1 MKRIGII
8 DIGSNSIRL
17 VIFEISPNRS
27 FKSLEDIKESPRLG
41 DGVNERGEMKLKR
54 MDLAFHTL
62 MLFKRVCQR
71 YNVDEI
77 IPFATAAVRNS
88 INSHVLLD
96 LVREQLDMDIRV
108 FSGEE
113 EALFSFKGAIN
124 NLEVDEGLLMD
135 MGGASTELVWYKDRR
150 IHRWVSLNFGSVTL
164 SQVSQVRDSLNRRE
178 EERLKTYIRE
188 EYSKVSWLKETAGIP
203 LIGVGG
209 TIRNLAKVHSLMTN
223 YPLLLLHDYRMN
235 VDEIERVYKEVK
247 GKEYE
252 KKLLLPGLARSRAD
266 IFTGAV
272 CAIKELINYASL
284 SDAVISG
291 FGIREGVLYEKLYEY
306 GKTFEDVFET
316 SLLDTVERYSLSR
329 EDGER
334 VYGVFTKILK
344 SLEPLHRMG
353 RISKEI
359 LRTICYMGR
368 VGVNISFHDYPLHS
382 FYMILN
388 AELKGISHKNL
399 VKAALIVS
407 QQEKLNDL
415 HKNYSKLLGKK
426 DLREITYLSL
436 ILRISKIF
444 NRTFLMKRED
454 FHVEID
460 NRRVKFC
467 IDTGELMDV
476 QVSRML
482 MSGKRFKEVF
492 GRQLEVVKK
501 E

>member
-17 VIFEISPNRS
+17 VIYEISPNRS
-27 FKSLEDIKESPRLG
+27 FKAIEDIKESPRLG

-62 MLFKRVCQR
+62 MLFKRVCER
-71 YNVDEI
+71 YGVDEI

-88 INSHVLLD
+88 RNSHVLLD
-96 LVREQLDMDIRV
+96 LVREQLGMDIKV
-108 FSGEE
+108 FSGED
-113 EALFSFKGAIN
+113 EAFFSFKGAIN
-124 NLEVDEGLLMD
+124 NLEVDEGILMD
-135 MGGASTELVWYKDRR
+135 MGGASTELVWYKERKVHKW
-150 IHRWVSLNFGSVTL
+150 ISLNFGSVTL
-164 SQVSQVRDSLNRRE
+164 SQIAQVRDSLSSKE
-178 EERLKTYIRE
+178 EEQLKKYIME
-188 EYSKVSWLKETAGIP
+188 EYSRVPWLKEAEGIP

-209 TIRNLAKVHSLMTN
+209 TIRNLAKVHSLMIN

-235 VDEIERVYKEVK
+235 LDEVESVYRKIK
-247 GKEYE
+247 GMDYE
-252 KKLLLPGLARSRAD
+252 EKLLLPGLARSRAD

-272 CAIKELINYASL
+272 CAIRELISYSSL
-284 SDAVISG
+284 SGAVISG

-306 GKTFEDVFET
+306 GRTFENVFET
-316 SLLDTVERYSLSR
+316 SLFDTVERYSLSR

-334 VYGVFTKILK
+334 VYGVFTKILEA
-344 SLEPLHRMG
+344 LDPLHKME
-353 RISKEI
+353 RIPEEI

-368 VGVNISFHDYPLHS
+368 VGVSVSFHDYPLHS

-388 AELKGISHKNL
+388 AELRGISHKDL

-407 QQEKLNDL
+407 QQEKLNTL
-415 HKNYSKLLGKK
+415 HKNYTKLLGKS
-426 DLREITYLSL
+426 DLKEITYLSI

-460 NRRVKFC
+460 GERVRFC

-501 E
+501 

>member
-17 VIFEISPNRS
+17 VIYEISPNRS
-27 FKSLEDIKESPRLG
+27 FKAIEDIKESPRLG

-71 YNVDEI
+71 YEVDEI

-88 INSHVLLD
+88 KNSHVLLD
-96 LVREQLDMDIRV
+96 LVREQLGMDIRV

-135 MGGASTELVWYKDRR
+135 MGGASTELVWYKNRR
-150 IHRWVSLNFGSVTL
+150 VHRWISLDFGSVTL
-164 SQVSQVRDSLNRRE
+164 SQVAQVRDSLSRKE
-178 EERLKTYIRE
+178 EERLRDYIRE
-188 EYSKVSWLKETAGIP
+188 EYSKVSWLKETKGIP

-223 YPLLLLHDYRMN
+223 YPLLLLHDYRMDI
-235 VDEIERVYKEVK
+235 DEVESVYREVK
-247 GKEYE
+247 GKGYE
-252 KKLLLPGLARSRAD
+252 EKLLLPGLARSRAD

-272 CAIKELINYASL
+272 CAIKELIHHASL
-284 SDAVISG
+284 SGAVISG

-306 GKTFEDVFET
+306 GRSFEDVFET
-316 SLLDTVERYSLSR
+316 SLFDTVERYSLSR
-329 EDGER
+329 ENGER

-344 SLEPLHRMG
+344 ALTPLHRMDE
-353 RISKEI
+353 IPEEI
-359 LRTICYMGR
+359 LRTVCYMGR
-368 VGVNISFHDYPLHS
+368 AGVNISFHDYPLHS

-388 AELKGISHKNL
+388 AELKGISHRNL

-407 QQEKLNDL
+407 QQEKLNTL

-426 DLREITYLSL
+426 DLREITYLSI

-444 NRTFLMKRED
+444 NRTFLMRREN

-460 NRRVKFC
+460 GERVKFC

-501 E
+501 H